1 MNWELFAA
9 FCAASAVLAV
19 IPGPAVGA
27 ITSTGLSL
35 GIRAGLLTALG
46 GIAAIVVHMA
56 LVVGATASLFLFL
69 DHWMP
74 LIRWIGVAYLIYLGV
89 EAWRGAGKN
98 EGALPA
104 RRTGPAALFARGF
117 IVNVT
122 NPKAL
127 GFIAAFFPQFIDASM
142 PLGQQVALLSAS
154 YLIIMGSIDVGWA
167 LASGHAHALF
177 QNPVVRKW
185 RGRVS
190 GTVLFGAA
198 AGLASVRTG

>member
-9 FCAASAVLAV
+9 FCAASAALAL

-27 ITSTGLSL
+27 ITSAGLSHGL
-35 GIRAGLLTALG
+35 RAGLLTAAG

-69 DHWMP
+69 DNWMP
-74 LIRWIGVAYLIYLGV
+74 LIRWIGVGYLVYLGV
-89 EAWRGAGKN
+89 EAWRSASLPPTN
-98 EGALPA
+98 ETKVSASG
-104 RRTGPAALFARGF
+104 AALLARGF

-127 GFIAAFFPQFIDASM
+127 GFIAAFFPQFIDASL
-142 PLGQQVALLSAS
+142 PLGPQIALLSVS
-154 YLIIMGSIDVGWA
+154 YILTVGVIDLGWA
-167 LASGHAHALF
+167 ILSGHLGRALKSERF
-177 QNPVVRKW
+177 IKW
-185 RGRVS
+185 RARVS
-190 GTVLFGAA
+190 GTALFGAA